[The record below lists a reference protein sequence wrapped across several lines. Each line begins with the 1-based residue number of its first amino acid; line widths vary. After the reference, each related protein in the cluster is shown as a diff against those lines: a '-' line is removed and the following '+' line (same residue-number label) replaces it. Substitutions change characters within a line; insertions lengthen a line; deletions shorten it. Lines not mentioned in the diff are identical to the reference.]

1 MNKKGFTLTELIA
14 VIAIIGIVLLIVI
27 PVTNTIMK
35 DNDKEKGMAY
45 VQTLED
51 AVNTYCDMYSVE
63 KVTYVELQKEKLIN
77 NSTDV
82 SLGDTTTTTT
92 FTRKDGKVF
101 IGEEAVLS
109 VNLTINKKSYTCTKT
124 SCTQK

>member
-51 AVNTYCDMYSVE
+51 AVNTYCDMYGVDE
-63 KVTYVELQKEKLIN
+63 VTYDDLINEKLIIS
-77 NSTDV
+77 STDV
-82 SLGDTTTTTT
+82 SLEETLP
-92 FTRKDGKVF
+92 FVRIEGKVS
-101 IGEEAVLS
+101 IKGEEGLS
-109 VNLTINKKSYTCTKT
+109 VDLAINNKHYTCTKT
-124 SCTQK
+124 SCELNKK